1 MPTLTY
7 IGIKMTQ
14 QNSFEQLI
22 IEQSSKLM
30 ACEAKHF
37 VSNWELVAQS
47 ALDWFD
53 IDRMTLF
60 PNSIIILN
68 EGQTFSVSRQNI
80 PQVDKEFYTSGD
92 YQSYLTLLKRQK
104 TWRVF
109 KQDELRTNK
118 VEALYKLYQEGGRWH
133 CIIKLELFGKSWG
146 TLAFSR
152 FNEEKHFFDEL
163 YIKRLKALS
172 DIWLCYWQHST
183 MCLNLNQ
190 DTSQVIN
197 EGEKLLLLSKKQ
209 RFVLALL
216 AQGYTAKECAE
227 KLFLSPR
234 TIESHKYR
242 MLDLLDFN
250 NHTELIQ
257 FALRNGVGI
266 DN

>member
-1 MPTLTY
+1 
-7 IGIKMTQ
+7 MTQ
-14 QNSFEQLI
+14 QSSFEQLI
-22 IEQSSKLM
+22 VEQSSTLM
-30 ACEAKHF
+30 SCEAKHF
-37 VSNWELVAQS
+37 VHTWKAVAQS

-68 EGQTFSVSRQNI
+68 EGQTFSVSRENI
-80 PQVDKEFYTSGD
+80 PKVNTEFYTSGD

-133 CIIKLELFGKSWG
+133 CIIKLELFGQSWG

-152 FNEEKHFFDEL
+152 FNDQEHFVDEL
-163 YIKRLKALS
+163 YLKRLKALS
-172 DIWLCYWQHST
+172 DIWLCYWQHSL
-183 MCLNLNQ
+183 MCLNLNK
-190 DTSQVIN
+190 DTSKVIN
-197 EGEKLLLLSKKQ
+197 EGEKLLLLSEKQ
-209 RFVLALL
+209 RSVLALL
-216 AQGYTAKECAE
+216 AMGHTAKECANQ
-227 KLFLSPR
+227 LFLSPR

-242 MLDLLDFN
+242 MLDLLGFN

-257 FALRNGVGI
+257 FALRNGVSTES
-266 DN
+266 